1 MNAAET
7 AWIVVGA
14 IAVLVVLFFAIKMIP
29 EIRRYLRIKR
39 M

>member
-14 IAVLVVLFFAIKMIP
+14 IVVLVALFFAIKMIP